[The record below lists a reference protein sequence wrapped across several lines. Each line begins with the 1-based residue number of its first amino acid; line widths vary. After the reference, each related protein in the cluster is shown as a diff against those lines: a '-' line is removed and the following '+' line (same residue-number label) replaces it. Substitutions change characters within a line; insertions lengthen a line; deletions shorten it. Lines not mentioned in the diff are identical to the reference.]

1 MGNCIVLLQN
11 DKKKV
16 IEYKA
21 PMKVHE
27 HEVSSPLL
35 QEPKTKHVKKKVKF
49 ADEVIVMESSCSSSE
64 VVRIKVVITK
74 QELQSLLSSEGEL
87 RVLQDGNMV
96 VQCPLQKE
104 QSSISEIND
113 CIIHELD

>member
-1 MGNCIVLLQN
+1 MGNCLVFLQN
-11 DKKKV
+11 DNKKV

-21 PMKVHE
+21 PLKV

-49 ADEVIVMESSCSSSE
+49 ADEVMFMESSRENCSSSE

-87 RVLQDGNMV
+87 KVLQDGNMV
-96 VQCPLQKE
+96 VQ
-104 QSSISEIND
+104 QSSISEING